1 MIVWVQCTHMTNL
14 TTKLVPD
21 GNSMAVRLSR
31 QVLTISGLSGVVQ
44 LTVKR
49 GQITIRTPRNPREG
63 WKQQIDQEI
72 NANGLPTIS
81 DDYGNMLAE
90 IDATIGDGLD

>member
-1 MIVWVQCTHMTNL
+1 MTSL

-21 GNSMAVRLSR
+21 GNSMAIRIPK
-31 QVLTISGLSGVVQ
+31 QVLTMSGLSGAVQ

-63 WKQQIDQEI
+63 WKQQIEQEI
-72 NANGLPTIS
+72 VANGLPAMV
-81 DDYGNMLAE
+81 DNYGDMLAE
-90 IDATIGDGLD
+90 IDATLGDGLD